1 MLLSAPV
8 FGLKTLSIF
17 FSSCFSS
24 RYFSSMLYRLF
35 LLAVVL
41 SLPAQSIAL
50 ALGDVIVRSALGQ
63 VLDADIDMVV
73 LSAQEAESLSVK
85 LAPAEMFAE
94 AGLDYGVIARS
105 VRLSV
110 EKKAGRTHVHLSS
123 DKVITEP
130 FLMLLIEVSAGGN
143 RSVRQYAL
151 LLDPPS
157 TQDNAP
163 VVTAPPV
170 FPKLAAEPIA
180 STTPTT
186 PTTSSAVKTAA
197 VTKPSKLTK
206 QGAKLSQVR
215 EATKVTKVT
224 KEDATET
231 KASSSD
237 IQPTTRLVKSGDTLR
252 QIATSVQP
260 SGATPAQVMM
270 AILQENSQ
278 AFEQKNIHRM
288 KAGVVLTIPESSVML
303 SIDAQQA
310 MKQVQLQTRDFN
322 HASLAR
328 KKDSAVNPQNKTAAE
343 SKPANQSHSGSLSKS
358 ATEPPSAAP
367 KDQLKLSAPD
377 SSEKSSLDLKELEK
391 LANEKS
397 LAESNLRIAQLEKN
411 IHDLQTQ
418 LVTRDQSVSPE
429 PAPHEAADKAKD
441 AAPAAAVT
449 ATVTPQSN
457 KVSVK
462 PTAVADSENDY
473 LAEVKKFF
481 EFESFFDVEKISKEW
496 DSESLVPIGIATG
509 ASLAGLLFLLRRQR
523 RHQHRKAMQSQR
535 IEPEADAG
543 SVFGHAGGGHV
554 DTNHSVFHS
563 NFVPSVSK
571 LDANEV
577 DAIAEADVYIAYGR
591 DEQAEEILLDA
602 LKAHPARHVLRV
614 KLLEIYAARKDQK
627 KFSALASELRV
638 LTHAQGA
645 EWMQAAQLAQKMEV
659 GNPLTTSG
667 SPMRSFKEPS
677 GGMNVANANAHLP
690 SKFTSSLNDQPATT
704 VADFSISLD
713 GMLQEGREGSSI
725 ARPASSTATAEVID
739 FTQTGVTSKTTFT
752 RTHTQAE
759 TLALKTKLDLAVA
772 CNEIGDNDGA
782 RDLLREVASSQHAE
796 LAPRAK
802 SLLQQL
808 A

>member
-1 MLLSAPV
+1 
-8 FGLKTLSIF
+8 
-17 FSSCFSS
+17 
-24 RYFSSMLYRLF
+24 MLYRLF
-35 LLAVVL
+35 LLAVLL
-41 SLPAQSIAL
+41 SLPVHSLAL
-50 ALGDVIVRSALGQ
+50 ALGDVVVRSALGQ

-73 LSAQEAESLSVK
+73 LSAQEAESLSVR

-110 EKKAGRTHVHLSS
+110 EKKAGRTQVHLSS
-123 DKVITEP
+123 EKVITEP

-163 VVTAPPV
+163 AVTAPPV
-170 FPKLAAEPIA
+170 VPKLAAEPIA
-180 STTPTT
+180 STSAS
-186 PTTSSAVKTAA
+186 TSSAVETAA
-197 VTKPSKLTK
+197 VTKPSKLPK
-206 QGAKLSQVR
+206 QGTKLSQVR
-215 EATKVTKVT
+215 EATKIT
-224 KEDATET
+224 KEDTTET
-231 KASSSD
+231 KATSSD

-260 SGATPAQVMM
+260 SGTTLAQVML
-270 AILQENSQ
+270 AIVQENSE
-278 AFEQKNIHRM
+278 AFDQKNIHRM
-288 KAGVVLTIPESSVML
+288 RAGSVLTIPESSVML

-310 MKQVQLQTRDFN
+310 MNQVQLQTREFN
-322 HASLAR
+322 HASLAG
-328 KKDSAVNPQNKTAAE
+328 KKDSAASPPKKTALE
-343 SKPANQSHSGSLSKS
+343 STPANQSHSGSLSKP

-367 KDQLKLSAPD
+367 KDQLKLSAPNL
-377 SSEKSSLDLKELEK
+377 SEKSSLDLKELEK

-411 IHDLQTQ
+411 IQDLQSQ
-418 LVTRDQSVSPE
+418 LVTRDQSASPQ
-429 PAPHEAADKAKD
+429 PAPLEAAEKAKD
-441 AAPAAAVT
+441 AVPAAAVT

-457 KVSVK
+457 NVSVK
-462 PTAVADSENDY
+462 PTAVANRENDY
-473 LAEVKKFF
+473 LAKVKKFF
-481 EFESFFDVEKISKEW
+481 EIESFFDVEKISKEW
-496 DSESLVPIGIATG
+496 DDESFIWVGVAGVVPLV
-509 ASLAGLLFLLRRQR
+509 GLLFLLRRQR
-523 RHQHRKAMQSQR
+523 RHQHRNTTQSQR

-667 SPMRSFKEPS
+667 SSMKSFNEPS
-677 GGMNVANANAHLP
+677 GGMNVATASVHLP

-725 ARPASSTATAEVID
+725 ARPPTSTATAEVID
-739 FTQTGVTSKTTFT
+739 FTQTGVTSKTTFS

>member
-1 MLLSAPV
+1 
-8 FGLKTLSIF
+8 
-17 FSSCFSS
+17 
-24 RYFSSMLYRLF
+24 MLYRLF
-35 LLAVVL
+35 LLAVLL
-41 SLPAQSIAL
+41 SLPVQSIAL
-50 ALGDVIVRSALGQ
+50 GLGDVIVRSALGQ

-73 LSAQEAESLSVK
+73 LSAQEAESLSVR
-85 LAPAEMFAE
+85 LAPAELFAE

-105 VRLSV
+105 VRLSI
-110 EKKAGRTHVHLSS
+110 EKKAGRTQVHLSS

-157 TQDNAP
+157 TRDDVS

-170 FPKLAAEPIA
+170 VPKLAADPIA
-180 STTPTT
+180 STNPS
-186 PTTSSAVKTAA
+186 TSSAVEKAA
-197 VTKPSKLTK
+197 VTKPSKLPK

-215 EATKVTKVT
+215 EATKVT

-237 IQPTTRLVKSGDTLR
+237 IQPTTRLVKYGDTLR
-252 QIATSVQP
+252 QIAASVQP

-270 AILQENSQ
+270 AIVQENSE

-288 KAGVVLTIPESSVML
+288 KAGVVLTIPEASAML

-310 MKQVQLQTRDFN
+310 MKQVQLQTREFN

-328 KKDSAVNPQNKTAAE
+328 KKDSAVSPQNKTATE
-343 SKPANQSHSGSLSKS
+343 SVPANKSHSGSLSKS
-358 ATEPPSAAP
+358 ATEPPLAAP

-377 SSEKSSLDLKELEK
+377 LSEKSSLDLKELEK

-411 IHDLQTQ
+411 IHDLQSQ
-418 LVTRDQSVSPE
+418 LLTRDQSASPQ
-429 PAPHEAADKAKD
+429 PAPAPLEAAEKAKD
-441 AAPAAAVT
+441 AEPVVAAT
-449 ATVTPQSN
+449 ATVIPQSN
-457 KVSVK
+457 KASVK
-462 PTAVADSENDY
+462 PMAVADRENDY
-473 LAEVKKFF
+473 LAEVIKFF
-481 EFESFFDVEKISKEW
+481 EIESFFHVEKISKEW
-496 DSESLVPIGIATG
+496 DDESFIWVGVAGVVPLV
-509 ASLAGLLFLLRRQR
+509 GLLFLLRLQR
-523 RHQHRKAMQSQR
+523 RHQHCNATQSQR
-535 IEPEADAG
+535 IKPEADAG

-645 EWMQAAQLAQKMEV
+645 EWMQASQLAQKMEV
-659 GNPLTTSG
+659 GHPLTTSG
-667 SPMRSFKEPS
+667 SSMKSFKEPS
-677 GGMNVANANAHLP
+677 GGINVASASVHLP

-725 ARPASSTATAEVID
+725 ATPPLSTATAEVID
-739 FTQTGVTSKTTFT
+739 FTQTGVTSKTSFT
-752 RTHTQAE
+752 HAHTQAQ

>member
-1 MLLSAPV
+1 
-8 FGLKTLSIF
+8 
-17 FSSCFSS
+17 
-24 RYFSSMLYRLF
+24 
-35 LLAVVL
+35 
-41 SLPAQSIAL
+41 
-50 ALGDVIVRSALGQ
+50 
-63 VLDADIDMVV
+63 
-73 LSAQEAESLSVK
+73 
-85 LAPAEMFAE
+85 
-94 AGLDYGVIARS
+94 
-105 VRLSV
+105 
-110 EKKAGRTHVHLSS
+110 
-123 DKVITEP
+123 
-130 FLMLLIEVSAGGN
+130 
-143 RSVRQYAL
+143 
-151 LLDPPS
+151 
-157 TQDNAP
+157 
-163 VVTAPPV
+163 
-170 FPKLAAEPIA
+170 
-180 STTPTT
+180 
-186 PTTSSAVKTAA
+186 
-197 VTKPSKLTK
+197 
-206 QGAKLSQVR
+206 
-215 EATKVTKVT
+215 
-224 KEDATET
+224 
-231 KASSSD
+231 
-237 IQPTTRLVKSGDTLR
+237 
-252 QIATSVQP
+252 
-260 SGATPAQVMM
+260 MM

-278 AFEQKNIHRM
+278 AFEQKNMHRM
-288 KAGVVLTIPESSVML
+288 KAGVILTIPEASAML
-303 SIDAQQA
+303 SIDTQQA
-310 MKQVQLQTRDFN
+310 MKQVQLQTREFN

-328 KKDSAVNPQNKTAAE
+328 KKDSAVSPQNKTATE
-343 SKPANQSHSGSLSKS
+343 STPANKSHSGSLRKP
-358 ATEPPSAAP
+358 ATEPPSAAL

-377 SSEKSSLDLKELEK
+377 LSEKSSLDLKELEK

-411 IHDLQTQ
+411 IHDLQSQ
-418 LVTRDQSVSPE
+418 LVTRDQSASPQPV
-429 PAPHEAADKAKD
+429 PAPLEAAEKAKD
-441 AAPAAAVT
+441 AAPAAAAT
-449 ATVTPQSN
+449 ATVTPQST

-462 PTAVADSENDY
+462 PTAVADRENDY
-473 LAEVKKFF
+473 LAEVIKFF
-481 EFESFFDVEKISKEW
+481 EIESFFDVEKISKEW
-496 DSESLVPIGIATG
+496 DDESFIWVGVAGVVPLV
-509 ASLAGLLFLLRRQR
+509 GLLFLLRRQR
-523 RHQHRKAMQSQR
+523 RHQHRNATQSQR

-543 SVFGHAGGGHV
+543 SVFGHAGGGHL

-627 KFSALASELRV
+627 KFSVLASELRV

-667 SPMRSFKEPS
+667 SSMKSFKEPS
-677 GGMNVANANAHLP
+677 GGMNIATASVHLP

-725 ARPASSTATAEVID
+725 ARPPSSTATAEVID
-739 FTQTGVTSKTTFT
+739 FTQTGVTSKTSFT
-752 RTHTQAE
+752 QAHTQAE

-772 CNEIGDNDGA
+772 CNEIGDNEGA

>member
-1 MLLSAPV
+1 
-8 FGLKTLSIF
+8 
-17 FSSCFSS
+17 
-24 RYFSSMLYRLF
+24 MLYRLF
-35 LLAVVL
+35 LLAVLL
-41 SLPAQSIAL
+41 SLPVQSIAL

-73 LSAQEAESLSVK
+73 LSAQEAESLSVR

-110 EKKAGRTHVHLSS
+110 EKKAGRTQVHLSS

-157 TQDNAP
+157 TRDDVP

-170 FPKLAAEPIA
+170 VPKLAAEPIA
-180 STTPTT
+180 STTA
-186 PTTSSAVKTAA
+186 TTSSAVETAVASKT
-197 VTKPSKLTK
+197 SKLPK
-206 QGAKLSQVR
+206 QGAKLSHVR
-215 EATKVTKVT
+215 EAAKVT

-237 IQPTTRLVKSGDTLR
+237 IQPTTRLVKSGDTLL
-252 QIATSVQP
+252 QIAASIQP

-288 KAGVVLTIPESSVML
+288 KAGVILTIPEASAML
-303 SIDAQQA
+303 SIDTQQA
-310 MKQVQLQTRDFN
+310 MKQVQLQTREFN

-328 KKDSAVNPQNKTAAE
+328 KKDSTVSPQNKTATE
-343 SKPANQSHSGSLSKS
+343 STPANKSHSGSLSKP

-377 SSEKSSLDLKELEK
+377 LSEKSSLDLKELEK

-411 IHDLQTQ
+411 IHDLQSQ
-418 LVTRDQSVSPE
+418 LVTRDQSASPQ
-429 PAPHEAADKAKD
+429 PAPAPLEAAEKAKD
-441 AAPAAAVT
+441 AAPAAAAT
-449 ATVTPQSN
+449 ATVTPQST

-462 PTAVADSENDY
+462 PTAVADRDNDY
-473 LAEVKKFF
+473 LAEVIKFF
-481 EFESFFDVEKISKEW
+481 EIESFFDVEKISKEW
-496 DSESLVPIGIATG
+496 DDESFIWVGVAGVVPLV
-509 ASLAGLLFLLRRQR
+509 GLLFLLRRQR
-523 RHQHRKAMQSQR
+523 RHQHRNATQSQR

-627 KFSALASELRV
+627 KFSVLASELRV

-667 SPMRSFKEPS
+667 SSMKSFKEPS
-677 GGMNVANANAHLP
+677 GGMNVANANVHLP

-725 ARPASSTATAEVID
+725 ARPPSSTATAEVID

-752 RTHTQAE
+752 HTHTQAE

>member
-1 MLLSAPV
+1 
-8 FGLKTLSIF
+8 
-17 FSSCFSS
+17 
-24 RYFSSMLYRLF
+24 MLYRLF
-35 LLAVVL
+35 LLAVLL
-41 SLPAQSIAL
+41 SLPVQSIAL

-73 LSAQEAESLSVK
+73 LSAQEAESLSVR

-110 EKKAGRTHVHLSS
+110 EKKAGRTQVHLSS

-157 TQDNAP
+157 TRDDVP

-170 FPKLAAEPIA
+170 VPKLAAEPIA
-180 STTPTT
+180 STTA
-186 PTTSSAVKTAA
+186 TTSSAVDAA
-197 VTKPSKLTK
+197 VVTKPSKLPK
-206 QGAKLSQVR
+206 QGAKLSHVR
-215 EATKVTKVT
+215 EATKVS

-237 IQPTTRLVKSGDTLR
+237 IQPTTRLVKSGDTLL
-252 QIATSVQP
+252 QIAASIQP

-288 KAGVVLTIPESSVML
+288 KAGVILTIPEASAML
-303 SIDAQQA
+303 SIDTQQA
-310 MKQVQLQTRDFN
+310 MKQVQLQTREFN

-328 KKDSAVNPQNKTAAE
+328 KKDSAVSPQNKTATE
-343 SKPANQSHSGSLSKS
+343 STPANKSHSGSLSKP

-377 SSEKSSLDLKELEK
+377 LSEKSSLDLKELEK

-411 IHDLQTQ
+411 IHDLQSQ
-418 LVTRDQSVSPE
+418 LVTRDQSASPQ
-429 PAPHEAADKAKD
+429 PAPAPLEAAEKAKD
-441 AAPAAAVT
+441 AAPAAAAT
-449 ATVTPQSN
+449 ATVTPQST

-462 PTAVADSENDY
+462 PTAVADRDNDY
-473 LAEVKKFF
+473 LAEVIKFF
-481 EFESFFDVEKISKEW
+481 EIESFFDVEKISKEW
-496 DSESLVPIGIATG
+496 DDESFIWVGVAGVVPLV
-509 ASLAGLLFLLRRQR
+509 GLLFLLRRQR
-523 RHQHRKAMQSQR
+523 RHQHRNATQSQR

-627 KFSALASELRV
+627 KFSVLASELRV

-667 SPMRSFKEPS
+667 SSMKSFKEPS
-677 GGMNVANANAHLP
+677 GGMNIATASVHLP

-725 ARPASSTATAEVID
+725 ARPPSSTATVEVID
-739 FTQTGVTSKTTFT
+739 FTQTGVTSKTSFT
-752 RTHTQAE
+752 QAHTQAHTQAE

-772 CNEIGDNDGA
+772 CNEIGDNEGA

>member
-1 MLLSAPV
+1 
-8 FGLKTLSIF
+8 
-17 FSSCFSS
+17 
-24 RYFSSMLYRLF
+24 MLYRLF
-35 LLAVVL
+35 LLAVLL
-41 SLPAQSIAL
+41 SLPVHSLAL
-50 ALGDVIVRSALGQ
+50 ALGDVVVRSALGQ
-63 VLDADIDMVV
+63 VLDAYIDMVV

-105 VRLSV
+105 VRLSI

-163 VVTAPPV
+163 LVTVPPV
-170 FPKLAAEPIA
+170 LPKLAAEPVA
-180 STTPTT
+180 SSTPIS
-186 PTTSSAVKTAA
+186 PSAAETKAA
-197 VTKPSKLTK
+197 TKKSKLVK
-206 QGAKLSQVR
+206 QAEPAKQVS
-215 EATKVTKVT
+215 EATKVTNIK
-224 KEDATET
+224 KEDAALT
-231 KASSSD
+231 KAEASD
-237 IQPTTRLVKSGDTLR
+237 VQPTTRLVKSGDTLR
-252 QIATSVQP
+252 QIASSVQP
-260 SGATPAQVMM
+260 NGATPAQVMM
-270 AILQENSQ
+270 AIVQENSQ

-310 MKQVQLQTRDFN
+310 IKKVQLQTRDFN
-322 HASLAR
+322 HAMADR
-328 KKDSAVNPQNKTAAE
+328 KKRSAASTQKKTATE
-343 SKPANQSHSGSLSKS
+343 STPANQSYSGSLSKP

-377 SSEKSSLDLKELEK
+377 SSEKSSFDLKELEK

-411 IHDLQTQ
+411 IHDLQSQ
-418 LVTRDQSVSPE
+418 LVTRDQSVSPQPQPE
-429 PAPHEAADKAKD
+429 PAPHEAAVQAKD
-441 AAPAAAVT
+441 AAPATAVT
-449 ATVTPQSN
+449 ATVTPEAN
-457 KVSVK
+457 KVGVK
-462 PTAVADSENDY
+462 PTAVPVRDNDY
-473 LAEVKKFF
+473 LVEVKEIF
-481 EFESFFDVEKISKEW
+481 EIESFFDVERISKEW
-496 DSESLVPIGIATG
+496 DDESFIWVGVAGVVPLV
-509 ASLAGLLFLLRRQR
+509 GLLFLLRRQR
-523 RHQHRKAMQSQR
+523 RYQHRNAMQSQR

-602 LKAHPARHVLRV
+602 LKAHPTRHALRV

-627 KFSALASELRV
+627 KFTTLASELRV

-645 EWMQAAQLAQKMEV
+645 EWIQAAQLAQKMEV

-667 SPMRSFKEPS
+667 SPIRSYKETS
-677 GGMNVANANAHLP
+677 GGMNVANANVHLP

-725 ARPASSTATAEVID
+725 ARPPSSTATAEVID

-752 RTHTQAE
+752 HTHTQAE

>member
-1 MLLSAPV
+1 
-8 FGLKTLSIF
+8 
-17 FSSCFSS
+17 
-24 RYFSSMLYRLF
+24 MLYRLF
-35 LLAVVL
+35 FLAVL
-41 SLPAQSIAL
+41 LFIPINSFAL
-50 ALGDVIVRSALGQ
+50 ALGDVVVRSALGQ

-73 LSAQEAESLSVK
+73 LSAQEAESLSVR

-94 AGLDYGVIARS
+94 AGLDYGLIAGSIRF
-105 VRLSV
+105 SV
-110 EKKAGRTHVHLSS
+110 EKKAGRTQVHLSS

-130 FLMLLIEVSAGGN
+130 FLMLLIEVNANGN

-157 TQDNAP
+157 TKDDAP
-163 VVTAPPV
+163 VVTAPAV
-170 FPKLAAEPIA
+170 VPKLAAEPIA
-180 STTPTT
+180 STTPLNQTT
-186 PTTSSAVKTAA
+186 PSTPPAA
-197 VTKPSKLTK
+197 NSTVATGTSKLPK
-206 QGAKLSQVR
+206 QTSKRSQVR
-215 EATKVTKVT
+215 ESTKFS
-224 KEDATET
+224 KEDAPLTET
-231 KASSSD
+231 ESTDA
-237 IQPTTRLVKSGDTLR
+237 QPTTRLVKFGDSLR
-252 QIATSVQP
+252 QIAASVQP
-260 SGATPAQVMM
+260 SSATLAQVMI
-270 AILQENSQ
+270 AIVQKNAE
-278 AFEQKNIHRM
+278 AFEQNNIHRM
-288 KAGVVLTIPESSVML
+288 KAGVVLTIPEASVIL
-303 SIDAQQA
+303 GIDAQQA

-322 HASLAR
+322 HASIDR
-328 KKDSAVNPQNKTAAE
+328 KRISAASTQKKTAADND
-343 SKPANQSHSGSLSKS
+343 PANKSHSGRLSTS
-358 ATEPPSAAP
+358 TVEQPPVAP

-377 SSEKSSLDLKELEK
+377 SPEKNLFDLKELEK

-418 LVTRDQSVSPE
+418 LVTRDQSSSPQF
-429 PAPHEAADKAKD
+429 PTAPHEAGVTTNDTAPTN
-441 AAPAAAVT
+441 AAT
-449 ATVTPQSN
+449 ASAPPVSN
-457 KVSVK
+457 KEFVK
-462 PTAVADSENDY
+462 PTAGADRDNDY
-473 LAEVKKFF
+473 LDEVKKFF
-481 EFESFFDVEKISKEW
+481 EIESVFEFEKFSKEW
-496 DSESLVPIGIATG
+496 NDESLILVCAAG
-509 ASLAGLLFLLRRQR
+509 AVSFAGLLFLIRVQGRKRRQR
-523 RHQHRKAMQSQR
+523 RHAAQSKR

-602 LKAHPARHVLRV
+602 LKAHPARHTLRV

-627 KFSALASELRV
+627 KFSNLATELRV
-638 LTHAQGA
+638 LTHGQGA
-645 EWMQAAQLAQKMEV
+645 EWTLAAQLAQKMEV

-667 SPMRSFKEPS
+667 SPIKSVKES
-677 GGMNVANANAHLP
+677 SAGMTVATASAHLS

-713 GMLQEGREGSSI
+713 GMLQEGRAESSA
-725 ARPASSTATAEVID
+725 ARSPSSTATAEVID
-739 FTQTGVTSKTTFT
+739 FTQAGVTSKTTFT
-752 RTHTQAE
+752 HTHTQAE
-759 TLALKTKLDLAVA
+759 TLALKTKLDLAIA
-772 CNEIGDNDGA
+772 CNEIGDKEGA

>member
-1 MLLSAPV
+1 L
-8 FGLKTLSIF
+8 
-17 FSSCFSS
+17 
-24 RYFSSMLYRLF
+24 
-35 LLAVVL
+35 
-41 SLPAQSIAL
+41 
-50 ALGDVIVRSALGQ
+50 
-63 VLDADIDMVV
+63 
-73 LSAQEAESLSVK
+73 
-85 LAPAEMFAE
+85 
-94 AGLDYGVIARS
+94 IARS

-110 EKKAGRTHVHLSS
+110 EKKAGRTQVHLSS

-157 TQDNAP
+157 THDDAP

-170 FPKLAAEPIA
+170 VPKLAAGPIGSTPPSVVATAVA
-180 STTPTT
+180 S
-186 PTTSSAVKTAA
+186 KT
-197 VTKPSKLTK
+197 SKLPKQATK
-206 QGAKLSQVR
+206 LTQVR
-215 EATKVTKVT
+215 EAKATKLT
-224 KEDATET
+224 KEDTALT
-231 KASSSD
+231 KSESSD
-237 IQPTTRLVKSGDTLR
+237 AQPTTRLVKSGDTLR

-260 SGATPAQVMM
+260 SGVTLAQTMI
-270 AILQENSQ
+270 AIVQENIE
-278 AFEQKNIHRM
+278 AFDQKNIHRM
-288 KAGVVLTIPESSVML
+288 KAGAVLTIPESSVML

-310 MKQVQLQTRDFN
+310 MKQVQLQTREFT

-328 KKDSAVNPQNKTAAE
+328 KKDSAVSPQNKTATE
-343 SKPANQSHSGSLSKS
+343 SAPANQSHSGSLSKP
-358 ATEPPSAAP
+358 ATEPPSVAP

-377 SSEKSSLDLKELEK
+377 LSEKSSLDLKELEK

-411 IHDLQTQ
+411 IHDLQSQ
-418 LVTRDQSVSPE
+418 LVNRDQSASPQ
-429 PAPHEAADKAKD
+429 PAPAPIEAAEKAKD

-457 KVSVK
+457 KVTVK
-462 PTAVADSENDY
+462 PTAVADRDSDY

-481 EFESFFDVEKISKEW
+481 EIEAFFDFEKLLKEW
-496 DSESLVPIGIATG
+496 DSESFIWVGVAGVVTLV
-509 ASLAGLLFLLRRQR
+509 GLLFLLRRQR
-523 RHQHRKAMQSQR
+523 RHHHRNAMQSQR

-591 DEQAEEILLDA
+591 AEQAEEILLDA
-602 LKAHPARHVLRV
+602 LKAHPARHALRV

-627 KFSALASELRV
+627 KFTNLASELRV

-659 GNPLTTSG
+659 GNPLTTIG
-667 SPMRSFKEPS
+667 SPMKSLQEPS
-677 GGMNVANANAHLP
+677 GGMTNATASIHSS
-690 SKFTSSLNDQPATT
+690 SKFTSSLSDQPLTT
-704 VADFSISLD
+704 VADFSNSLD
-713 GMLQEGREGSSI
+713 GMLQEGRTEPST
-725 ARPASSTATAEVID
+725 ARSPSSTATAEIID
-739 FTQTGVTSKTTFT
+739 FSQTGVTSKMTFT
-752 RTHTQAE
+752 HTHTQAE

-782 RDLLREVASSQHAE
+782 RDLLREVASSQHIE

>member
-1 MLLSAPV
+1 
-8 FGLKTLSIF
+8 
-17 FSSCFSS
+17 
-24 RYFSSMLYRLF
+24 
-35 LLAVVL
+35 
-41 SLPAQSIAL
+41 
-50 ALGDVIVRSALGQ
+50 
-63 VLDADIDMVV
+63 V
-73 LSAQEAESLSVK
+73 LSAQEAESLSVR

-110 EKKAGRTHVHLSS
+110 EKKAGRTQVHLSS

-157 TQDNAP
+157 TRDDVP

-170 FPKLAAEPIA
+170 VPKLAAEPIA
-180 STTPTT
+180 STTA
-186 PTTSSAVKTAA
+186 TTSSAVDAA
-197 VTKPSKLTK
+197 VVTKPSKLPK
-206 QGAKLSQVR
+206 QGAKLSHVR
-215 EATKVTKVT
+215 EATKVS

-237 IQPTTRLVKSGDTLR
+237 IQPTTRLVKSGDTLL
-252 QIATSVQP
+252 QIAASIQP

-288 KAGVVLTIPESSVML
+288 KAGVILTIPEASAML
-303 SIDAQQA
+303 SIDTQQA
-310 MKQVQLQTRDFN
+310 MKQVQLQTREFN

-328 KKDSAVNPQNKTAAE
+328 KKDSAVSPQNKTATE
-343 SKPANQSHSGSLSKS
+343 STPANKSHSGSLRKP

-377 SSEKSSLDLKELEK
+377 LSEKSSLDLKELEK

-411 IHDLQTQ
+411 IHDLQSQ
-418 LVTRDQSVSPE
+418 LVTRDQSASPQ
-429 PAPHEAADKAKD
+429 PAPAPLEAAEKAKD
-441 AAPAAAVT
+441 AAPAAAAT
-449 ATVTPQSN
+449 ATVTPQST

-462 PTAVADSENDY
+462 PTAVADRDNDY
-473 LAEVKKFF
+473 LAEVIKFF
-481 EFESFFDVEKISKEW
+481 EIESFFDVEKISKEW
-496 DSESLVPIGIATG
+496 DDESFIWVGVAGVVPLV
-509 ASLAGLLFLLRRQR
+509 GLLFLLRRQR
-523 RHQHRKAMQSQR
+523 RHQHRNATQSQR

-627 KFSALASELRV
+627 KFSVLASELRV

-667 SPMRSFKEPS
+667 SSMKSFKEPS
-677 GGMNVANANAHLP
+677 GGMNIATASVHLP

-725 ARPASSTATAEVID
+725 ARPPSSTATAEVID
-739 FTQTGVTSKTTFT
+739 FTQTGVTSKTSFT
-752 RTHTQAE
+752 QAHTQAE

>member
-1 MLLSAPV
+1 
-8 FGLKTLSIF
+8 
-17 FSSCFSS
+17 
-24 RYFSSMLYRLF
+24 MLYRLF
-35 LLAVVL
+35 LLAVLL
-41 SLPAQSIAL
+41 SLPVHSLAL
-50 ALGDVIVRSALGQ
+50 ALGDVVVRSALGQ

-105 VRLSV
+105 VRLSI

-170 FPKLAAEPIA
+170 LPKLAAEPVA
-180 STTPTT
+180 SSTPIS
-186 PTTSSAVKTAA
+186 PSAKETTAA
-197 VTKPSKLTK
+197 TKKSKLVK
-206 QGAKLSQVR
+206 QAEPAKQVS
-215 EATKVTKVT
+215 EATKVTNIK
-224 KEDATET
+224 KEDAALT
-231 KASSSD
+231 KAEASD
-237 IQPTTRLVKSGDTLR
+237 VQPTTRLVKSGDTLR
-252 QIATSVQP
+252 QIAASVQP
-260 SGATPAQVMM
+260 NGATPAQVMI
-270 AILQENSQ
+270 AIVQENSQ

-322 HASLAR
+322 HAMADR
-328 KKDSAVNPQNKTAAE
+328 KKRSAASTQKKTATE
-343 SKPANQSHSGSLSKS
+343 STPANQSHSGSLSKP

-411 IHDLQTQ
+411 IHDLQSQ

-429 PAPHEAADKAKD
+429 PAPHEAAVQAKD
-441 AAPAAAVT
+441 AVPAAAVT
-449 ATVTPQSN
+449 AAAAPEAN
-457 KVSVK
+457 KVGVK
-462 PTAVADSENDY
+462 PTTVPVRDNDY
-473 LAEVKKFF
+473 LAEVKEIF
-481 EFESFFDVEKISKEW
+481 EIESFFDVEKISKEW
-496 DSESLVPIGIATG
+496 DDESFIWVGVAGVVPLV
-509 ASLAGLLFLLRRQR
+509 GLLFLLRRQR
-523 RHQHRKAMQSQR
+523 RHQHRNAMQSQR

-602 LKAHPARHVLRV
+602 LKAHPTRHALRV

-627 KFSALASELRV
+627 KFTTLASELRV

-677 GGMNVANANAHLP
+677 GGMNVANANVHLP

>member
-1 MLLSAPV
+1 
-8 FGLKTLSIF
+8 
-17 FSSCFSS
+17 
-24 RYFSSMLYRLF
+24 MLYRLF
-35 LLAVVL
+35 LLAVLL
-41 SLPAQSIAL
+41 SLPVQSIAL

-73 LSAQEAESLSVK
+73 LSAQEAESLSVR

-105 VRLSV
+105 VHLSV
-110 EKKAGRTHVHLSS
+110 EKKAGRTQVHLSS

-157 TQDNAP
+157 TRDDVP

-170 FPKLAAEPIA
+170 VPKLAAEPIA
-180 STTPTT
+180 STTA
-186 PTTSSAVKTAA
+186 TTSSAVDAA
-197 VTKPSKLTK
+197 VVTKPSKLPK
-206 QGAKLSQVR
+206 QGAKLSHVR
-215 EATKVTKVT
+215 EATKVS

-237 IQPTTRLVKSGDTLR
+237 IQPTTRLVKSGDTLL
-252 QIATSVQP
+252 QIAASIQP

-288 KAGVVLTIPESSVML
+288 KAGVILTIPEASAML
-303 SIDAQQA
+303 SIDTQQA
-310 MKQVQLQTRDFN
+310 MKQVQLQTREFN

-328 KKDSAVNPQNKTAAE
+328 KKDSAVSPQNKTATE
-343 SKPANQSHSGSLSKS
+343 STPANKSHSGSLSKP

-377 SSEKSSLDLKELEK
+377 LSEKSSLDLKELEK
-391 LANEKS
+391 LANDKS

-411 IHDLQTQ
+411 IHDLQSQ
-418 LVTRDQSVSPE
+418 LVTRDQSASPQ
-429 PAPHEAADKAKD
+429 PAPAPLEAAEKAKD
-441 AAPAAAVT
+441 AAPAAAAT
-449 ATVTPQSN
+449 ATVTPQST

-462 PTAVADSENDY
+462 PTAVADRDNDY
-473 LAEVKKFF
+473 LAEVIKFF
-481 EFESFFDVEKISKEW
+481 EIESFFDVEKISKEW
-496 DSESLVPIGIATG
+496 DDESFIWVGVAGVVPLV
-509 ASLAGLLFLLRRQR
+509 GLLFLLRRQR
-523 RHQHRKAMQSQR
+523 RHQHRNATQSQR

-627 KFSALASELRV
+627 KFSVLASELRV

-667 SPMRSFKEPS
+667 SSMKSFKEPS
-677 GGMNVANANAHLP
+677 GGMNIATASVHLP

-725 ARPASSTATAEVID
+725 ARPPSSTATAEVID
-739 FTQTGVTSKTTFT
+739 FTQTGVTSKTSFT
-752 RTHTQAE
+752 QAHTQAHTQAE

>member
-1 MLLSAPV
+1 
-8 FGLKTLSIF
+8 
-17 FSSCFSS
+17 
-24 RYFSSMLYRLF
+24 MLYRLF
-35 LLAVVL
+35 LLAVLL
-41 SLPAQSIAL
+41 SLPVQSIAL

-73 LSAQEAESLSVK
+73 LSAQEAESLSVR

-110 EKKAGRTHVHLSS
+110 EKKAGRTQVHLSS

-157 TQDNAP
+157 TRDDVP
-163 VVTAPPV
+163 VVTAPPAV
-170 FPKLAAEPIA
+170 PKLAAEPIA
-180 STTPTT
+180 STTA
-186 PTTSSAVKTAA
+186 TTSSAVDAA
-197 VTKPSKLTK
+197 VVTKPSKLPK
-206 QGAKLSQVR
+206 QGAKLSHVR
-215 EATKVTKVT
+215 EATKVS

-237 IQPTTRLVKSGDTLR
+237 IQPTTRLVKSGDTLL
-252 QIATSVQP
+252 QIAASIQP

-288 KAGVVLTIPESSVML
+288 KAGVILTIPEASAML
-303 SIDAQQA
+303 SIDTQQA
-310 MKQVQLQTRDFN
+310 MKQVQLQTREFN

-328 KKDSAVNPQNKTAAE
+328 KKDSAVSPQNKTATE
-343 SKPANQSHSGSLSKS
+343 STPANKSHSGSLSKP

-377 SSEKSSLDLKELEK
+377 LSEKSSLDLKELEK

-411 IHDLQTQ
+411 IHDLQSQ
-418 LVTRDQSVSPE
+418 LVTRDQSASPQ
-429 PAPHEAADKAKD
+429 PAPAPLEAAEKAKD
-441 AAPAAAVT
+441 AAPAAAAT
-449 ATVTPQSN
+449 ATVTPQST

-462 PTAVADSENDY
+462 PTAVADRDNDY
-473 LAEVKKFF
+473 LAEVIKFF
-481 EFESFFDVEKISKEW
+481 EIESFFDVEKISKEW
-496 DSESLVPIGIATG
+496 DDESFIWVGVAGVVPLV
-509 ASLAGLLFLLRRQR
+509 GLLFLLRRQR
-523 RHQHRKAMQSQR
+523 RHQHRNATQSQR

-627 KFSALASELRV
+627 KFSVLASELGV

-667 SPMRSFKEPS
+667 SSMKSFKEPS
-677 GGMNVANANAHLP
+677 GGMNIATASVHLP

-725 ARPASSTATAEVID
+725 ARPPSSTATAEVID
-739 FTQTGVTSKTTFT
+739 FTQTGVTSKTSFT
-752 RTHTQAE
+752 QAHTQAE

>member
-1 MLLSAPV
+1 MLH
-8 FGLKTLSIF
+8 
-17 FSSCFSS
+17 
-24 RYFSSMLYRLF
+24 RLF
-35 LLAVVL
+35 LLAVLL
-41 SLPAQSIAL
+41 SLPVHSLAL
-50 ALGDVIVRSALGQ
+50 ALGDVVVRSALGQ

-105 VRLSV
+105 VRLSI

-170 FPKLAAEPIA
+170 LPKLAAEPVA
-180 STTPTT
+180 SSTPIS
-186 PTTSSAVKTAA
+186 PSAKETTAA
-197 VTKPSKLTK
+197 TKKSKLVK
-206 QGAKLSQVR
+206 QAEPAKQVS
-215 EATKVTKVT
+215 EATKVTNIK
-224 KEDATET
+224 KEDVALT
-231 KASSSD
+231 KAEASD
-237 IQPTTRLVKSGDTLR
+237 VQPTTRLVKSGDTLR
-252 QIATSVQP
+252 QIAASVQP
-260 SGATPAQVMM
+260 NGATPAQVMI
-270 AILQENSQ
+270 AIVQENSQ

-322 HASLAR
+322 HAMADR
-328 KKDSAVNPQNKTAAE
+328 KKRSAASTQKKTATE
-343 SKPANQSHSGSLSKS
+343 STPANQSHSGSLSKP

-411 IHDLQTQ
+411 IHDLQSQ

-429 PAPHEAADKAKD
+429 PAPHEAAVQAKD
-441 AAPAAAVT
+441 AVPAAAVT
-449 ATVTPQSN
+449 AAAAPEAN
-457 KVSVK
+457 KVGVK
-462 PTAVADSENDY
+462 PTTVPVRDNDY
-473 LAEVKKFF
+473 LAEVKEIF
-481 EFESFFDVEKISKEW
+481 EIESFFDVEKISKEW
-496 DSESLVPIGIATG
+496 EDESFIWVGVAGVVPLV
-509 ASLAGLLFLLRRQR
+509 GLLFLLRRQR
-523 RHQHRKAMQSQR
+523 RHQHRNAMQSQR

-602 LKAHPARHVLRV
+602 LKAHPTRHALRV

-627 KFSALASELRV
+627 KFTTLASELRV
-638 LTHAQGA
+638 LTHAQGT

-677 GGMNVANANAHLP
+677 GGMNVANANVHLP

>member
-1 MLLSAPV
+1 
-8 FGLKTLSIF
+8 
-17 FSSCFSS
+17 
-24 RYFSSMLYRLF
+24 MLYRLF
-35 LLAVVL
+35 LLAVLL
-41 SLPAQSIAL
+41 SLPVQSIAL

-73 LSAQEAESLSVK
+73 LSAQEAESLSVR

-110 EKKAGRTHVHLSS
+110 EKKAGRTQVHLSS

-157 TQDNAP
+157 TRDDVP

-170 FPKLAAEPIA
+170 VPKLAAEPIA
-180 STTPTT
+180 STTA
-186 PTTSSAVKTAA
+186 TTSSAVDAA
-197 VTKPSKLTK
+197 VVTKPSKLPK

-215 EATKVTKVT
+215 EATKVS
-224 KEDATET
+224 KEYATET

-237 IQPTTRLVKSGDTLR
+237 IQPTTRLVKSGDTLL
-252 QIATSVQP
+252 QIAASVQP

-288 KAGVVLTIPESSVML
+288 KAGVILTIPEASAML
-303 SIDAQQA
+303 SIDTQQA
-310 MKQVQLQTRDFN
+310 MKQVQLQTREFN
-322 HASLAR
+322 QASLAR
-328 KKDSAVNPQNKTAAE
+328 KKDSAVSPQNKTATE
-343 SKPANQSHSGSLSKS
+343 STPANKSHSGSLSKP

-377 SSEKSSLDLKELEK
+377 LSEKSSLDLKELEK

-411 IHDLQTQ
+411 IHDLQSQ
-418 LVTRDQSVSPE
+418 LVTRDQSASPQ
-429 PAPHEAADKAKD
+429 PAPAPLEAAEKAKD
-441 AAPAAAVT
+441 AAPAAAAT
-449 ATVTPQSN
+449 ATVTPQST

-462 PTAVADSENDY
+462 PTAVADRDNDY
-473 LAEVKKFF
+473 LAEVIKFF
-481 EFESFFDVEKISKEW
+481 EIESFFDIEKISKEW
-496 DSESLVPIGIATG
+496 DDESFIWVGVAGVVPLV
-509 ASLAGLLFLLRRQR
+509 GLLFLLRRQR
-523 RHQHRKAMQSQR
+523 RHQHRNATQSQR

-577 DAIAEADVYIAYGR
+577 DAISEADVYIAFGR

-627 KFSALASELRV
+627 KFSVLASELRV

-667 SPMRSFKEPS
+667 SSMKSFKEPS
-677 GGMNVANANAHLP
+677 GGMNIATASVHLP

-725 ARPASSTATAEVID
+725 ARPPSSTATAEVID
-739 FTQTGVTSKTTFT
+739 FTQTGVTSKTSFT
-752 RTHTQAE
+752 QAHTQAE

>member
-1 MLLSAPV
+1 
-8 FGLKTLSIF
+8 
-17 FSSCFSS
+17 
-24 RYFSSMLYRLF
+24 MLYRLF

-157 TQDNAP
+157 TQDSAP

-170 FPKLAAEPIA
+170 FAKLAAEPIA

-186 PTTSSAVKTAA
+186 SSALETAA
-197 VTKPSKLTK
+197 VTKPSKLSK
-206 QGAKLSQVR
+206 QGTKLSQFR
-215 EATKVTKVT
+215 ETTKLT

-237 IQPTTRLVKSGDTLR
+237 TQSTTRLIKSGDTLR
-252 QIATSVQP
+252 EIANSVQP

-270 AILQENSQ
+270 AIVQENSE
-278 AFEQKNIHRM
+278 AFDQKNIHRM
-288 KAGVVLTIPESSVML
+288 KAGVVLTIPEASLML

-310 MKQVQLQTRDFN
+310 MKQVQLQTREFN
-322 HASLAR
+322 HASVAR
-328 KKDSAVNPQNKTAAE
+328 KKDSAVSSQNKTAPE
-343 SKPANQSHSGSLSKS
+343 SAPANQSHSGSLSKPAPGQS
-358 ATEPPSAAP
+358 SVAP
-367 KDQLKLSAPD
+367 KDQLKLSAPAL
-377 SSEKSSLDLKELEK
+377 SEKSSLDLTELEK

-411 IHDLQTQ
+411 IHDLQSQ
-418 LVTRDQSVSPE
+418 LVTRDQSVSPQ
-429 PAPHEAADKAKD
+429 PAPAPLETAEKAKD
-441 AAPAAAVT
+441 AAPAAAAT
-449 ATVTPQSN
+449 AAVTPQST

-462 PTAVADSENDY
+462 PTAVADRENDY
-473 LAEVKKFF
+473 LVEVKKFF
-481 EFESFFDVEKISKEW
+481 EIESFFDVEKISKEW
-496 DSESLVPIGIATG
+496 DGESLVPIGIATG
-509 ASLAGLLFLLRRQR
+509 ASLAGLLFLLRLQRRRQR
-523 RHQHRKAMQSQR
+523 RQTTQSQR

-614 KLLEIYAARKDQK
+614 KLLEIYATRKDQK

-645 EWMQAAQLAQKMEV
+645 EWMMAVPLVQKMEV

-667 SPMRSFKEPS
+667 SSIKSFKEPS
-677 GGMNVANANAHLP
+677 GGMSVATDTGQLS
-690 SKFTSSLNDQPATT
+690 SKFISSLNDQPATT

-713 GMLQEGREGSSI
+713 GMLQEGRAESST
-725 ARPASSTATAEVID
+725 ARSTSSTATAEVID
-739 FTQTGVTSKTTFT
+739 FTQTGVTSKITFT
-752 RTHTQAE
+752 HTE